1 LTREKF
7 EVRFL
12 KGKNIGKPDPMT
24 LARMQRSRDGWRKKA
39 IHRGRRL
46 KERNRQLKKWKG
58 RTASAEARAAA
69 AESKLAEERLRA
81 ASTPVVVNV
90 QVNIQV
96 VAVLF
101 FIFGVVSCRAVSR
114 LLKLIRQVWQV
125 PLPRIPH
132 HSSVVNWVCRAGLGL
147 LSSVASWESRPWV
160 AIIDTSI
167 SYAQQKLLVVLR
179 APLDHFVRNARAL
192 ALGDVECIGI
202 EIREVW
208 NGESVCQA
216 LTRIFAAAGSP
227 AAIIKD
233 GGGDIGSGTK
243 AWCNSQS
250 IRVAVVRDIGHVIAN
265 ELKRVYTRNPVL
277 ARFLTLVDKIRHH
290 LCQTELASLRPP
302 RLRTKGR
309 FQSISRVAE
318 WAQAIILFVGGRG
331 RVDEGSTVGRCRK
344 IFAGLS
350 KMRWLIERMARDC
363 IALNQ
368 LMELLKNR
376 GLNQE
381 TYAKAKTILL
391 TLPDR
396 KGVRKRLLRWLDEHI
411 RIQCLLGIGQMPLI
425 VSTDVIESLMGLIK
439 MIIERTPVPE
449 FGRMALAVPLLCGV
463 QSESTITQ
471 SLAKCPQITLK
482 KFLQGNINNTIRKQK
497 AKLLAEIQ
505 CDDVSKPVVAQPP

>member
-1 LTREKF
+1 MR
-7 EVRFL
+7 
-12 KGKNIGKPDPMT
+12 
-24 LARMQRSRDGWRKKA
+24 RSRDGWRKKA
-39 IHRGRRL
+39 THRGRRL
-46 KERNRQLKKWKG
+46 KERNRQLKKWKE
-58 RTASAEARAAA
+58 RAASAEARAAV
-69 AESKLAEERLRA
+69 AEAELAEERLSA
-81 ASTPVVVNV
+81 ATTPVVVNV
-90 QVNIQV
+90 KVNIQV

-101 FIFGVVSCRAVSR
+101 FVFGVVSCRAVPR
-114 LLKLIRQVWQV
+114 LLRMIRQVWQV

-147 LSSVASWESRPWV
+147 LNSVASWESRPWV

-179 APLDHFVRNARAL
+179 SPLDHFARNARAL

-216 LTRIFAAAGSP
+216 LTRIFDVAGIP

-233 GGGDIGSGTK
+233 GGGDINCGTK
-243 AWCNSQS
+243 LWCSSQNTQ
-250 IRVAVVRDIGHVIAN
+250 VAIVRDIGHVIAN
-265 ELKRVYTRNPVL
+265 ELKRVYTRSSVL
-277 ARFLTLVDKIRHH
+277 SRFLALIDKIRHH

-302 RLRTKGR
+302 RIRSKGR

-318 WAQAIILFVGGRG
+318 WAQTILLFVGGRG
-331 RVDEGSTVGRCRK
+331 RVDEGSTTDRCRK
-344 IFAGLS
+344 VFAGLS

-363 IALNQ
+363 LALNQ
-368 LMELLKNR
+368 LMEILKNH

-381 TYAKAKTILL
+381 TYAKAKAILL

-411 RIQCLLGIGQMPLI
+411 RIQCLLGIGQTPLI
-425 VSTDVIESLMGLIK
+425 VSTDVIESLMGIIK
-439 MIIERTPVPE
+439 MIIERTPLPE

-463 QSESTITQ
+463 QSEVTITE
-471 SLAKCPQITLK
+471 SLAGCSQATLK
-482 KFLQGNINNTIRKQK
+482 KFLQDNMNNTIRKQK

-505 CDDVSKPVVAQPP
+505 CNNVSKPVVAQPP